1 MRVGRWGGGRWSIG
15 ARMHKTVLYLGP
27 TLSVADARAILE
39 AEYLPPIRRGDLA
52 KLGAEIECVGI
63 VDGEFYQSLAVSP
76 KEILPLLER
85 GVRVYGASSMG
96 ALRAAELHGCGM
108 VGMGRIF
115 EAYRDGAIDAD
126 DEVAVAYDPVTYRT
140 TSAPLVNIRFALRQA
155 VEQGMIEA
163 GRAGAIVQAAG
174 EIYFPDRSWRMVT
187 QMCPELAE
195 YLGDSPPD
203 QKAEDAL
210 LLLRTLAE
218 GVLDPVGL
226 TGTGTS

>member
-1 MRVGRWGGGRWSIG
+1 MR
-15 ARMHKTVLYLGP
+15 KTVVYLGP

-39 AEYLPPIRRGDLA
+39 AEYLPPIRRGDLG
-52 KLGAEIECVGI
+52 KLGAEVECVGI

-108 VGMGRIF
+108 MGIGRIF

-140 TSAPLVNIRFALRQA
+140 TSAPLVNLRFGLERA
-155 VEQGMIEA
+155 VERGMVEA
-163 GRAGAIVQAAG
+163 GRAAAIIEAVRDV
-174 EIYFPDRSWRMVT
+174 YFPDRSWRLVT
-187 QMCPELAE
+187 DMCPELAV

-210 LLLRTLAE
+210 LLLRSMANATAAV
-218 GVLDPVGL
+218 GVDRP

>member
-1 MRVGRWGGGRWSIG
+1 
-15 ARMHKTVLYLGP
+15 MHRTAVYLGP
-27 TLSVADARAILE
+27 TLSVADARSVLD

-52 KLGAEIECVGI
+52 KLGAEIVVVGI

-85 GVRVYGASSMG
+85 GVRVYGAASMG
-96 ALRAAELHGCGM
+96 ALRAAELHSCGM
-108 VGMGRIF
+108 TGVGRIF

-140 TSAPLVNIRFALRQA
+140 TSVPLVNIRFALERA
-155 VEQGMIEA
+155 VEQELIDSA
-163 GRAGAIVQAAG
+163 RACELIGAVKKV
-174 EIYFPDRSWRMVT
+174 YFPERSYRLVT
-187 QMCPELAE
+187 QLCPELS
-195 YLGDSPPD
+195 LFPGVSPPD

-210 LLLRTLAE
+210 LLLRTLAADAF
-218 GVLDPVGL
+218 GPDGP